1 MSSSSIYEYIT
12 NPALIYQ
19 GPSEAIL
26 SKPRAPLILIHDGG
40 GTSFSYHLLD
50 PIDRPLWGIEN
61 ARLHDGGWWEGGISE
76 MAAHYIGLLGKIL
89 PQGGDILLGG
99 WSLGGHLALEMAH
112 QIALANRNRGNR
124 GNGGST
130 DSSGASTPA
139 GPKFRVIGMIMIDTI
154 FPKRLAE
161 LRGTL
166 PTKPRFLTPE
176 ESKAMVLKEKVNLN
190 MTHARMMIQFWDLPE
205 WKDGLKVPPTILMR
219 AKEFVS
225 KDPSKTFVDYV
236 REFRLLGW
244 DEYNEAHGNFIQE
257 VVEVEGHHFSI
268 FEMKNLEDV
277 TAKVRDAADELDP
290 PEF

>member
-112 QIALANRNRGNR
+112 QIALANRNR